1 MEMLLSTKGIT
12 ICLFFFVLSL
22 AAAIEIPLSV
32 SQLPTITE
40 QSHTQV
46 AYPFD
51 EDFTIKCEARG
62 NPHPTFNWTKDGK
75 PFDLL
80 SDPRIVTSNNSG
92 TFVIQNRGII
102 NNFQGK
108 YRCFASNVLGTAMSE
123 EIELI
128 VPSVPKFPKEKI
140 EPLDVEHG
148 DSVILHCNP
157 PKGIPPLHIYWMN
170 IDLQH
175 IPQDERVSMS
185 LKGDLYFANVEENDS
200 RSDYC
205 CFAAFP
211 RLRTIVQKMPMT
223 LKVSRLK
230 HANDSGSPN
239 AAVTKAN
246 FIKERK
252 PKLLIPPESA
262 GSSSSVTVIKGGVLL
277 LECIAEGLPT
287 PHLSWVKVTGNMPK
301 DEPETENF
309 GKILKIDQV
318 SAADEGTYQCTAS
331 NPMGRARHEFHVHVE
346 EPPQWLKKP
355 EGGVYSVGTNLVLLC
370 EAIGNPEPSIQW
382 KLNGMPID
390 SRTFRGRIST
400 REISLTNLQLQ
411 DSAVFQCEAT
421 NKHGTILASAN
432 VNVLNIAP
440 LILTSDGENYATVVG
455 YSAFLHCDIFASPA
469 ADVRWTKDDSIG
481 PLSTFR
487 YELTWLNRNGTWKDP
502 KDPKK
507 GRELHGILYLAC
519 WAANSVGKRAITANL
534 DIRDAT
540 KLVVTPKNPRVLK
553 SHSILLKCQ
562 AEYDSHLK
570 HSFKLSWRKDGD
582 ELPVNSTEGGR
593 MILDRDTLFIS
604 SVLLE
609 DQGVYTCVGSTSLD
623 SATAESR
630 LIVLD
635 VPDPPEDLQ
644 LSENQNRSVRLSWR
658 AGSSHNSPVNESI
671 IEFEENRWEP
681 GRWQE
686 LTRIPGDD
694 TTALLSLAPYV
705 NYQFRVV
712 SVNAVGRSQPSKPSL
727 RYSTPP
733 AAPDKNPEN
742 IRVEA
747 SEPNEMVMKWE
758 PLKPV
763 ERNGPGLEY
772 KVSWRQRGVRT
783 DWNEETVK
791 KHSLTVRNTPTFV
804 PYEIKVQAVNNLG
817 SGPEPNVTIG
827 YSGEDFPDAA
837 PSGVSVDV
845 VNSTLVKVF
854 WFGIPRDRVRG
865 HLRGYKVSWWKTKSM
880 LDGKRHHPEK
890 HFLTFVGDRNY
901 GMIPGLDP
909 FSEFR
914 LTVLAYNSRG
924 DGPESS
930 PVVFETPEGVPEQ
943 PRFLRILNFDKDSV
957 TLSWGLPRKANGHLT
972 GYILQYQIINE
983 THEVGPVSD
992 VSVTNRS
999 TLSWRLSGLSPS
1011 TKYKFYVKACTA
1023 KGCGKPVT
1031 EEGLTVAQGSKGTG
1045 RISDAVKPTQKFHPI
1060 EALEPGTEYTVRLVT
1075 KNWVD
1080 NNSIFEDVIE
1090 TRGRAYA
1097 GIYDGISTQ
1106 GWFIG
1111 LMCAIALLTLLLL
1124 TICFVRRNKGGKYSV
1139 KEKEDLHPDPE
1150 AQSIKDEIFGEY
1162 SDSDEKP
1169 LKGSLQ
1175 SLNGDIKATE
1185 SADSLVDYGEGEHGM
1200 FNEDG
1205 SFIGAYSG
1213 SKEKGSVES
1222 TGSSTATFPLHA

>member
-1 MEMLLSTKGIT
+1 RVMEMLLSTKGIT
-12 ICLFFFVLSL
+12 ICLFFVVLSL

-62 NPHPTFNWTKDGK
+62 NPQPTFNWTKDGK
-75 PFDLL
+75 PFDLS
-80 SDPRIVTSNNSG
+80 SDPRIVASNNSG

-185 LKGDLYFANVEENDS
+185 LKGDLYFANVEESDS

-223 LKVSRLK
+223 LRVSR
-230 HANDSGSPN
+230 S
-239 AAVTKAN
+239 N

-262 GSSSSVTVIKGGVLL
+262 GVSSSVTVIKGGVLL

-318 SAADEGTYQCTAS
+318 TAADEGTYQCTAS
-331 NPMGRARHEFHVHVE
+331 NLMGRARHEFNVHVE

-390 SRTFRGRIST
+390 GTTFRGRIST

-411 DSAVFQCEAT
+411 DSAVFQCEAS

-469 ADVRWTKDDSIG
+469 ADVGWTKDDSIE
-481 PLSTFR
+481 PLSAFR
-487 YELTWLNRNGTWKDP
+487 YELNKNGTLEIRDT
-502 KDPKK
+502 KK
-507 GRELHGILYLAC
+507 EDSGSYAC

-562 AEYDSHLK
+562 AEYDPHLK

-593 MILDRDTLFIS
+593 IVLDRDTLFIS

-609 DQGVYTCVGSTSLD
+609 DQGVYMCVASTALD
-623 SATAESR
+623 TAKAEVQ

-644 LSENQNRSVRLSWR
+644 LSENQNRSVRLSWKTG
-658 AGSSHNSPVNESI
+658 ASHNSPVNESI
-671 IEFEENRWEP
+671 IEFEENHWEP

-686 LTRIPGDD
+686 LSRVPGDD

-727 RYSTPP
+727 RYATPP

-758 PLKPV
+758 PLKPM

-772 KVSWRQRGVRT
+772 KVSWRQRGVET
-783 DWNEETVK
+783 DWNEELVK
-791 KHSLTVRNTPTFV
+791 KHSLSVRNVPTFV

-817 SGPEPNVTIG
+817 SGPEPNITIG
-827 YSGEDFPDAA
+827 YSGEDVPDAA
-837 PSGVSVDV
+837 PSGVSVEV
-845 VNSTLVKVF
+845 VNSTLVQVF

-901 GMIPGLDP
+901 GMIPGLEP

-914 LTVLAYNSRG
+914 LTVLAFNSRG

-943 PRFLRILNFDKDSV
+943 PRFLRILNFDQDSV
-957 TLSWGLPRKANGHLT
+957 TLSWGLPKKANGHLT

-992 VSVTNRS
+992 VSITNRS
-999 TLSWRLSGLSPS
+999 TLSWRLAGLSPS
-1011 TKYKFYVKACTA
+1011 TKYKFYAKACTA
-1023 KGCGKPVT
+1023 KGCGKAAT
-1031 EEGLTVAQGSKGTG
+1031 EEGLTLAQGSKGSSK
-1045 RISDAVKPTQKFHPI
+1045 ISDALKPTPKFQPS
-1060 EALEPGTEYTVRLVT
+1060 EALEPGTEYTIRLVT

-1175 SLNGDIKATE
+1175 SLNGDIKATG

>member
-1 MEMLLSTKGIT
+1 MKMLLSTKGIT

-22 AAAIEIPLSV
+22 AVAIGIPLSV
-32 SQLPTITE
+32 VQLPTITE
-40 QSHTQV
+40 QSRTQV

-62 NPHPTFNWTKDGK
+62 NPQPIFNWTKDGK

-80 SDPRIVTSNNSG
+80 SDPRIVAFNNSG

-102 NNFQGK
+102 TNFQGK
-108 YRCFASNVLGTAMSE
+108 YRCFASNMLGTAMSE

-223 LKVSRLK
+223 LKVSRFK

-287 PHLSWVKVTGNMPK
+287 PHLSWVKVTGNLPK

-318 SAADEGTYQCTAS
+318 TAADEGTYQCTAS
-331 NPMGRARHEFHVHVE
+331 NPMGRAKHEFHVHVE
-346 EPPQWLKKP
+346 EPPRWIKEP

-370 EAIGNPEPSIQW
+370 EAIGNPEPTIQW

-390 SRTFRGRIST
+390 SKCKVQHPPLGGRISA

-411 DSAVFQCEAT
+411 DSAVYQCEAS

-455 YSAFLHCDIFASPA
+455 YSAFLHCEIFASPA
-469 ADVRWTKDDSIG
+469 ADIRWTKDDSIE
-481 PLSTFR
+481 PLSTLR
-487 YELTWLNRNGTWKDP
+487 YELNKNGTLEIKET
-502 KDPKK
+502 KK
-507 GRELHGILYLAC
+507 EDSGSYAC

-534 DIRDAT
+534 DVRDAT

-562 AEYDSHLK
+562 SEYDSHLK

-582 ELPVNSTEGGR
+582 ELPVNSTEDGR
-593 MILDRDTLFIS
+593 IILDRDTLFIS
-604 SVLLE
+604 SVTLE
-609 DQGVYTCVGSTSLD
+609 DQGVYTCVASTSLD
-623 SATAESR
+623 SVTAE
-630 LIVLD
+630 LQLVVLD

-644 LSENQNRSVRLSWR
+644 LSENQNRSVRLSWK
-658 AGSSHNSPVNESI
+658 AGASHNSPINESI

-686 LTRIPGDD
+686 LTRAPGND
-694 TTALLSLAPYV
+694 TTALLSLAPYT

-727 RYSTPP
+727 RYATPP

-772 KVSWRQRGVRT
+772 KVSWRQRGVEA

-791 KHSLTVRNTPTFV
+791 KHSLTLRNTPTFV

-827 YSGEDFPDAA
+827 YSGEDVPDAA
-837 PSGVSVDV
+837 PSGISVDII
-845 VNSTLVKVF
+845 NSTLVRVF

-901 GMIPGLDP
+901 GMIPGLEP

-914 LTVLAYNSRG
+914 VTVSAYNAKG

-943 PRFLRILNFDKDSV
+943 PHFLRILNVDKDSV
-957 TLSWGLPRKANGHLT
+957 TLSWGLPKKANGHLT

-983 THEVGPVSD
+983 THEIGPLNN

-999 TLSWRLSGLSPS
+999 TLSWRLSGLSSS
-1011 TKYKFYVKACTA
+1011 TKYKFYVKACTV

-1031 EEGLTVAQGSKGTG
+1031 EEGLTMAEGT
-1045 RISDAVKPTQKFHPI
+1045 
-1060 EALEPGTEYTVRLVT
+1060 
-1075 KNWVD
+1075 
-1080 NNSIFEDVIE
+1080 
-1090 TRGRAYA
+1090 YA

-1175 SLNGDIKATE
+1175 SINGDIKATE

>member
-1 MEMLLSTKGIT
+1 MGCT
-12 ICLFFFVLSL
+12 SL
-22 AAAIEIPLSV
+22 CSV
-32 SQLPTITE
+32 AQLPTITE
-40 QSHTQV
+40 QSHAQV

-62 NPHPTFNWTKDGK
+62 NPQPTFNWTKDGK

-80 SDPRIVTSNNSG
+80 SDPRIVPSNNSG

-102 NNFQGK
+102 TNFQGK

-223 LKVSRLK
+223 LKVSLK

-287 PHLSWVKVTGNMPK
+287 PHLSWVKVTGNLPK

-318 SAADEGTYQCTAS
+318 TAADEGTYQCTAS
-331 NPMGRARHEFHVHVE
+331 NPMGRAKHEFHVHVE
-346 EPPQWLKKP
+346 EPPRWIKEP
-355 EGGVYSVGTNLVLLC
+355 EGGVYSVGANLVLLC
-370 EAIGNPEPSIQW
+370 EAIGSPEPTIQW

-390 SRTFRGRIST
+390 SRTFRGRISA

-411 DSAVFQCEAT
+411 DSAVYQCEAS

-455 YSAFLHCDIFASPA
+455 YSAFLHCEIFASPA
-469 ADVRWTKDDSIG
+469 DDSIE
-481 PLSTFR
+481 PLSTSR
-487 YELTWLNRNGTWKDP
+487 YELNKNGTLEIKET
-502 KDPKK
+502 KK
-507 GRELHGILYLAC
+507 EDSGSYAC

-534 DIRDAT
+534 DIRGNAT

-562 AEYDSHLK
+562 SEYDSHLK

-582 ELPVNSTEGGR
+582 ELPVNSTEDGR
-593 MILDRDTLFIS
+593 IILDRDTLFIS
-604 SVLLE
+604 SVTLE
-609 DQGVYTCVGSTSLD
+609 DQGVYTCVASTSLD
-623 SATAESR
+623 SVTAESQ
-630 LIVLD
+630 LIVL
-635 VPDPPEDLQ
+635 
-644 LSENQNRSVRLSWR
+644 
-658 AGSSHNSPVNESI
+658 ESI

-686 LTRIPGDD
+686 LTRTPGND
-694 TTALLSLAPYV
+694 TTTLLSLAPYM
-705 NYQFRVV
+705 NYQFRVL

-727 RYSTPP
+727 RYATPP

-772 KVSWRQRGVRT
+772 KVSWRQRGVEA
-783 DWNEETVK
+783 DWNEEMVK
-791 KHSLTVRNTPTFV
+791 KHSLTLRNTPTFV

-827 YSGEDFPDAA
+827 YSGEDVPDAA
-837 PSGVSVDV
+837 PSGVSVDI

-901 GMIPGLDP
+901 GMIPGLEP

-914 LTVLAYNSRG
+914 LTVLAYNSKG

-957 TLSWGLPRKANGHLT
+957 TLSWGLPKKANGHLT

-983 THEVGPVSD
+983 THEIGPLND

-999 TLSWRLSGLSPS
+999 TLSWRLSGLSSS
-1011 TKYKFYVKACTA
+1011 TKYKFYVKACTV

-1031 EEGLTVAQGSKGTG
+1031 EEGLTMAQGT
-1045 RISDAVKPTQKFHPI
+1045 
-1060 EALEPGTEYTVRLVT
+1060 
-1075 KNWVD
+1075 
-1080 NNSIFEDVIE
+1080 
-1090 TRGRAYA
+1090 YA

-1175 SLNGDIKATE
+1175 SINGDIKATE

>member
-331 NPMGRARHEFHVHVE
+331 NPMGRAKHEFHVHVE

-469 ADVRWTKDDSIG
+469 ADVRWTKDDSIE

-487 YELTWLNRNGTWKDP
+487 YELNKNGTLEIKDT
-502 KDPKK
+502 KK
-507 GRELHGILYLAC
+507 EDSGSYAC

-540 KLVVTPKNPRVLK
+540 KLVVTPKNARVLK

-783 DWNEETVK
+783 DWNEEMVK

-865 HLRGYKVSWWKTKSM
+865 HLRGYKVSWWKTKNM

-909 FSEFR
+909 FSEFC

-983 THEVGPVSD
+983 THEVGPMSD

-1090 TRGRAYA
+1090 TRGRVPQAYA

>member
-1 MEMLLSTKGIT
+1 RVMEMLLSTKGIT
-12 ICLFFFVLSL
+12 ICLFFFILSL

-32 SQLPTITE
+32 VQLPTITE

-62 NPHPTFNWTKDGK
+62 NPQPTFNWTKDGK

-92 TFVIQNRGII
+92 TFVIHNRGII
-102 NNFQGK
+102 THFQGK
-108 YRCFASNVLGTAMSE
+108 YRCYASNVLGTAMSE

-185 LKGDLYFANVEENDS
+185 IEGDLYFANVEENDS

-223 LKVSRLK
+223 LKVSR
-230 HANDSGSPN
+230 S
-239 AAVTKAN
+239 N

-287 PHLSWVKVTGNMPK
+287 PHISWVKVTGNLPK
-301 DEPETENF
+301 DKQKTENF
-309 GKILKIDQV
+309 EKVLKIEQV
-318 SAADEGTYQCTAS
+318 TAADEGTYQCTAS
-331 NPMGRARHEFHVHVE
+331 NPMGRVKHEFHVHVE
-346 EPPQWLKKP
+346 EPPRWIKAP

-370 EAIGNPEPSIQW
+370 EAIGNPEPSTQW

-390 SRTFRGRIST
+390 SRTFRGRISA

-411 DSAVFQCEAT
+411 DSAVYQCEAS

-455 YSAFLHCDIFASPA
+455 YSAFLHCEIFASPA
-469 ADVRWTKDDSIG
+469 ADIRWTKDDSIE
-481 PLSTFR
+481 PLSTLR
-487 YELTWLNRNGTWKDP
+487 YELNKNGTLEIKET
-502 KDPKK
+502 KK
-507 GRELHGILYLAC
+507 EDSGSYAC

-553 SHSILLKCQ
+553 SHSVLLKCQ
-562 AEYDSHLK
+562 SEYDSHLK

-582 ELPVNSTEGGR
+582 EVPLNSTEDGR
-593 MILDRDTLFIS
+593 IILDRDTLFIS
-604 SVLLE
+604 SVTLE

-623 SATAESR
+623 SITARSQ

-644 LSENQNRSVRLSWR
+644 LSENQNRSVRLSWK
-658 AGSSHNSPVNESI
+658 AGASHNSPINESI

-686 LTRIPGDD
+686 LTRAPGND

-727 RYSTPP
+727 RYATPP

-758 PLKPV
+758 PLKPM

-772 KVSWRQRGVRT
+772 KVSWRQRGVEAE
-783 DWNEETVK
+783 WNEEMVK
-791 KHSLTVRNTPTFV
+791 KHSLTLRNTPTFV

-817 SGPEPNVTIG
+817 SGPEPNVTMG
-827 YSGEDFPDAA
+827 YSGEDVPDAA
-837 PSGVSVDV
+837 PSGVSVDI

-901 GMIPGLDP
+901 GMIPGLEP

-914 LTVLAYNSRG
+914 LTVLAYNGKG

-930 PVVFETPEGVPEQ
+930 PIVFETPEGVPEQ

-957 TLSWGLPRKANGHLT
+957 TLSWGLPKKANGHLT

-983 THEVGPVSD
+983 THEIGALTD

-999 TLSWRLSGLSPS
+999 TLSWRLSGLNSS
-1011 TKYKFYVKACTA
+1011 TKYKFYVKACTV

-1031 EEGLTVAQGSKGTG
+1031 EEGLTMAQGSKG
-1045 RISDAVKPTQKFHPI
+1045 ISKISEAVNPTQKFHPI

-1175 SLNGDIKATE
+1175 SINGDIKATE

>member
-62 NPHPTFNWTKDGK
+62 NPQPTFNWTKDGK
-75 PFDLL
+75 PFDLS

-185 LKGDLYFANVEENDS
+185 LKGDLYFANVEESDS

-287 PHLSWVKVTGNMPK
+287 PHLSWVKVMGNTPK

-309 GKILKIDQV
+309 GKTLKIDQV
-318 SAADEGTYQCTAS
+318 TAADEGTYQCTAS
-331 NPMGRARHEFHVHVE
+331 NPMGSASHKFHVHVE

-390 SRTFRGRIST
+390 GRTFRGRIST

-440 LILTSDGENYATVVG
+440 LILTPDEENYATVVG

-469 ADVRWTKDDSIG
+469 ADVRWTKDDSIE

-487 YELTWLNRNGTWKDP
+487 YELNKNGTLEIRDT
-502 KDPKK
+502 KK
-507 GRELHGILYLAC
+507 EDSGSYAC

-540 KLVVTPKNPRVLK
+540 KLVVTPKSPRVLK

-593 MILDRDTLFIS
+593 IILDRDTLFIS

-609 DQGVYTCVGSTSLD
+609 DQGVYTCVASTALD
-623 SATAESR
+623 TAKAEAQ

-644 LSENQNRSVRLSWR
+644 LSENQNRSVRLSWK
-658 AGSSHNSPVNESI
+658 AGASHNSPVNESI

-686 LTRIPGDD
+686 LSRVPGND

-727 RYSTPP
+727 RYATPP

-772 KVSWRQRGVRT
+772 KVSWRQRGVET
-783 DWNEETVK
+783 DWNEELVK
-791 KHSLTVRNTPTFV
+791 KHSLSVRNVPTFV
-804 PYEIKVQAVNNLG
+804 PYEIKVQAVNHLG

-827 YSGEDFPDAA
+827 YSGEDVPDAA
-837 PSGVSVDV
+837 PSGVSVEV

-865 HLRGYKVSWWKTKSM
+865 HLKGYKVNWWKTKNM

-901 GMIPGLDP
+901 GMIPGLEP

-914 LTVLAYNSRG
+914 LTVLAFNSRG

-957 TLSWGLPRKANGHLT
+957 TLSWGLPKKANGHLT
-972 GYILQYQIINE
+972 GYVLQYQIINE
-983 THEVGPVSD
+983 TQEVGAVSE

-999 TLSWRLSGLSPS
+999 VLSWRLAGLSPS
-1011 TKYKFYVKACTA
+1011 TKYKFYIKACTA
-1023 KGCGKPVT
+1023 KGCGKAAT
-1031 EEGLTVAQGSKGTG
+1031 EEGLTLAQGT
-1045 RISDAVKPTQKFHPI
+1045 
-1060 EALEPGTEYTVRLVT
+1060 
-1075 KNWVD
+1075 
-1080 NNSIFEDVIE
+1080 
-1090 TRGRAYA
+1090 YA
-1097 GIYDGISTQ
+1097 GIYEGISTQ

-1175 SLNGDIKATE
+1175 SLNGDIKATG

>member
-1 MEMLLSTKGIT
+1 RVMEMLLSTKGIT

-62 NPHPTFNWTKDGK
+62 NPQPTFNWTKDGK
-75 PFDLL
+75 PFDLS
-80 SDPRIVTSNNSG
+80 SDPRIVAFNNSG

-185 LKGDLYFANVEENDS
+185 LKGDLYFANVEESDS

-223 LKVSRLK
+223 LKVSR
-230 HANDSGSPN
+230 S
-239 AAVTKAN
+239 N

-309 GKILKIDQV
+309 GKTLKIDQV
-318 SAADEGTYQCTAS
+318 TAADEGTYQCTAS

-390 SRTFRGRIST
+390 GMTFRGRIST

-432 VNVLNIAP
+432 INVLNIAP
-440 LILTSDGENYATVVG
+440 LILTPDEENYATVVG

-469 ADVRWTKDDSIG
+469 ADVRWTKDDSIE
-481 PLSTFR
+481 PLATFR
-487 YELTWLNRNGTWKDP
+487 YELNKNGTLEIRDT
-502 KDPKK
+502 KK
-507 GRELHGILYLAC
+507 EDSGSYAC

-540 KLVVTPKNPRVLK
+540 KLVVTPKSPRVLK
-553 SHSILLKCQ
+553 SHSISLKCQ
-562 AEYDSHLK
+562 ADYDSHLK

-593 MILDRDTLFIS
+593 IILDRDTLFIS

-609 DQGVYTCVGSTSLD
+609 DQGVYTCVASTALD
-623 SATAESR
+623 AAEAEAQ

-644 LSENQNRSVRLSWR
+644 LSENLNRSVRLSWK
-658 AGSSHNSPVNESI
+658 AGASHNSPVNESI

-686 LTRIPGDD
+686 LSRVPGND
-694 TTALLSLAPYV
+694 TTALLALAPYV

-727 RYSTPP
+727 RYATPP

-772 KVSWRQRGVRT
+772 KVSWRQRGVET
-783 DWNEETVK
+783 DWNEELVK
-791 KHSLTVRNTPTFV
+791 KHSLSVRNVPTFV

-817 SGPEPNVTIG
+817 PGPEPNVTIG
-827 YSGEDFPDAA
+827 YSGEDVPDAA
-837 PSGVSVDV
+837 PSGVSVEV

-865 HLRGYKVSWWKTKSM
+865 HLRGYKVSWWKTRSM

-901 GMIPGLDP
+901 GMIPGLEP

-914 LTVLAYNSRG
+914 LTVLAFNSRG

-957 TLSWGLPRKANGHLT
+957 TLSWGLPKKANGHLT

-983 THEVGPVSD
+983 THEVGAVSD
-992 VSVTNRS
+992 VSVANRS
-999 TLSWRLSGLSPS
+999 ALSWRLAGLSPS
-1011 TKYKFYVKACTA
+1011 TKYKFYIKACTA
-1023 KGCGKPVT
+1023 KGCGKAAT
-1031 EEGLTVAQGSKGTG
+1031 EEGLTLAQGSKGSG
-1045 RISDAVKPTQKFHPI
+1045 RISDAVKPTPKFQPS
-1060 EALEPGTEYTVRLVT
+1060 EALEPGTEYTIRLVT

-1097 GIYDGISTQ
+1097 GIYEGISTQ

-1175 SLNGDIKATE
+1175 SLNGDIKATG

>member
-1 MEMLLSTKGIT
+1 MEVLLSTKRIT
-12 ICLFFFVLSL
+12 ICLIFFALNL

-32 SQLPTITE
+32 AQLPTITE
-40 QSHTQV
+40 QSSMQV

-51 EDFTIKCEARG
+51 EDFTIKCEAKG
-62 NPHPTFNWTKDGK
+62 NPQPTFNWTKDGK
-75 PFDLL
+75 PFNLL
-80 SDPRIVTSNNSG
+80 SDRRILTFNNSG
-92 TFVIQNRGII
+92 TFVIQNHGII
-102 NNFQGK
+102 TNFQGK
-108 YRCFASNVLGTAMSE
+108 YRCFASNALGTAMSE
-123 EIELI
+123 EMELI
-128 VPSVPKFPKEKI
+128 VPTVPKFPKEKI

-223 LKVSRLK
+223 LKVSR
-230 HANDSGSPN
+230 S
-239 AAVTKAN
+239 N

-252 PKLLIPPESA
+252 PKLLIPPESS

-287 PHLSWVKVTGNMPK
+287 PHLNWVKITGSLPK
-301 DEPETENF
+301 DKPVTENY
-309 GKILKIDQV
+309 GKILKIEQV

-331 NPMGRARHEFHVHVE
+331 NSVGRVKHEFHVHVE
-346 EPPQWLKKP
+346 EPPQWIKEP
-355 EGGVYSVGTNLVLLC
+355 ESGVYSVGTNLVLLC
-370 EAIGNPEPSIQW
+370 EAFGNPEPTIEW

-390 SRTFRGRIST
+390 RRISAT
-400 REISLTNLQLQ
+400 EISLTNLQIQ
-411 DSAVFQCEAT
+411 DSAVYQCEAS
-421 NKHGTILASAN
+421 NKHGRILASAN

-455 YSAFLHCDIFASPA
+455 YSAFLHCEIFASPTLFY
-469 ADVRWTKDDSIG
+469 VKP
-481 PLSTFR
+481 PLTALR
-487 YELTWLNRNGTWKDP
+487 YELNKNGTLEIKDTR
-502 KDPKK
+502 KEDS
-507 GRELHGILYLAC
+507 GSYAC

-540 KLVVTPKNPRVLK
+540 KVVVSPKNPQVLK

-562 AEYDSHLK
+562 SEYDSHLK

-582 ELPVNSTEGGR
+582 ELPVSSTDNSR
-593 MILDRDTLFIS
+593 IIMDMDTLFIS
-604 SVLLE
+604 SVTLE
-609 DQGVYTCVGSTSLD
+609 DQGVYTCVARTSLD
-623 SATAESR
+623 SVTAESQ

-644 LSENQNRSVRLSWR
+644 LSEHQNRSVRLSWK
-658 AGSSHNSPVNESI
+658 AGANHNSPVNESI

-681 GRWQE
+681 GKWQE
-686 LTRIPGDD
+686 LSR
-694 TTALLSLAPYV
+694 TTGNETTTVLSLAPYM
-705 NYQFRVV
+705 NYQFRVM
-712 SVNAVGRSQPSKPSL
+712 SVNAVGRSQASKPSL
-727 RYSTPP
+727 RYATPP

-758 PLKPV
+758 PLKPA

-772 KVSWRQRGVRT
+772 KVSWRQQGVEA
-783 DWNEETVK
+783 DWNEEMVK
-791 KHSLTVRNTPTFV
+791 KHSLTLRNTPTFV

-817 SGPEPNVTIG
+817 SGPEPNVTTG
-827 YSGEDFPDAA
+827 YSGEDIPDAA
-837 PSGVSVDV
+837 PSSVSVDTL
-845 VNSTLVKVF
+845 NSTLVKVF

-865 HLRGYKVSWWKTKSM
+865 HLRGYKSLISRKMRQIKYCVSWWKTRNM

-901 GMIPGLDP
+901 GMIPGLEP
-909 FSEFR
+909 FSEFH
-914 LTVLAYNSRG
+914 LTVLAYNAKG

-943 PRFLRILNFDKDSV
+943 PRSLRILNFDKDSI

-983 THEVGPVSD
+983 THEIGPLNN
-992 VSVTNRS
+992 VTISNHS
-999 TLSWRLSGLSPS
+999 MLSWRLSNLSSS
-1011 TKYKFYVKACTA
+1011 TKYKFYVRACTA

-1031 EEGLTVAQGSKGTG
+1031 EEGLTMAQGSKGIG
-1045 RISDAVKPTQKFHPI
+1045 KISEAINPTQKFHPI

-1124 TICFVRRNKGGKYSV
+1124 TVCFVRRNKGGKYSV

-1169 LKGSLQ
+1169 LKGSHQ
-1175 SLNGDIKATE
+1175 SINGDIKATG

-1222 TGSSTATFPLHA
+1222 NGSSTATFPLHA

>member
-1 MEMLLSTKGIT
+1 MEMLLRTKRIT

-32 SQLPTITE
+32 AQLPTITE

-62 NPHPTFNWTKDGK
+62 NPQPTFNWTKDGK
-75 PFDLL
+75 PFNLL
-80 SDPRIVTSNNSG
+80 SDPRIITFNNSG
-92 TFVIQNRGII
+92 TFVIQNHGII
-102 NNFQGK
+102 TNFQGK
-108 YRCFASNVLGTAMSE
+108 YRCYASNALGTAMSE

-223 LKVSRLK
+223 LKVSRFK

-287 PHLSWVKVTGNMPK
+287 PHLSWVKVTGNLPK
-301 DEPETENF
+301 DKPVTENF
-309 GKILKIDQV
+309 GKILKIEQV

-331 NPMGRARHEFHVHVE
+331 NPVGRAKHEFHVHVE
-346 EPPQWLKKP
+346 EPPRWIKEP

-370 EAIGNPEPSIQW
+370 EAIGNPEPTIQW

-390 SRTFRGRIST
+390 SRTFRGRISA

-411 DSAVFQCEAT
+411 DSAVYQCEAS

-455 YSAFLHCDIFASPA
+455 YSAFLHCEIFASPA
-469 ADVRWTKDDSIG
+469 ADIRWTKDDSIE
-481 PLSTFR
+481 PLSALR
-487 YELTWLNRNGTWKDP
+487 YELNKNGTLEIKET
-502 KDPKK
+502 KK
-507 GRELHGILYLAC
+507 EDSGSYAC

-540 KLVVTPKNPRVLK
+540 KIVVTPKNPRVLK

-562 AEYDSHLK
+562 SEYDSHLK
-570 HSFKLSWRKDGD
+570 NSFKLSWRKDGD
-582 ELPVNSTEGGR
+582 QLPVNSTQDSR
-593 MILDRDTLFIS
+593 IIMDMDTLFIS
-604 SVLLE
+604 TVTLE
-609 DQGVYTCVGSTSLD
+609 DQGVYTCVASTSLD
-623 SATAESR
+623 SVAAESR

-644 LSENQNRSVRLSWR
+644 LSEHQNRSVRLSWK
-658 AGSSHNSPVNESI
+658 AGASHNSPVNESI
-671 IEFEENRWEP
+671 IEYEESQWEP

-686 LTRIPGDD
+686 LTRAPGND
-694 TTALLSLAPYV
+694 TTALLTLAPYM

-727 RYSTPP
+727 RYATPP

-758 PLKPV
+758 PLKPT

-772 KVSWRQRGVRT
+772 KVSWRQLGVET
-783 DWNEETVK
+783 DWNEELVK
-791 KHSLTVRNTPTFV
+791 KHSLTLRNTPTFV

-817 SGPEPNVTIG
+817 AGPEPNVTTG
-827 YSGEDFPDAA
+827 YSGEDTPDAA
-837 PSGVSVDV
+837 PSGVSVDI

-865 HLRGYKVSWWKTKSM
+865 HLSGYKVSWWKTKSM

-901 GMIPGLDP
+901 GMIPGLEP

-914 LTVLAYNSRG
+914 LTVLAYNSKG

-930 PVVFETPEGVPEQ
+930 PVVFETPEGV
-943 PRFLRILNFDKDSV
+943 
-957 TLSWGLPRKANGHLT
+957 
-972 GYILQYQIINE
+972 NE
-983 THEVGPVSD
+983 TREVGPLSD
-992 VSVTNRS
+992 ISVANRS
-999 TLSWRLSGLSPS
+999 TLSWRLSGLSAS

-1031 EEGLTVAQGSKGTG
+1031 EEGLTMAQGSKGIG
-1045 RISDAVKPTQKFHPI
+1045 KISEAVNPTQKFHPI
-1060 EALEPGTEYTVRLVT
+1060 EALDPGTEYTVRLVT

-1111 LMCAIALLTLLLL
+1111 LMCAVALLTLMLL
-1124 TICFVRRNKGGKYSV
+1124 TVCFVRRNKGGKYSV
-1139 KEKEDLHPDPE
+1139 KEKEDLNPDPE

-1169 LKGSLQ
+1169 LKGSLR
-1175 SLNGDIKATE
+1175 SINGDIKATE

-1213 SKEKGSVES
+1213 SKEKGLVES
-1222 TGSSTATFPLHA
+1222 TGSCSTATFPLYA

>member
-1 MEMLLSTKGIT
+1 MEMLLRTKRIT

-32 SQLPTITE
+32 AQLPTITE

-62 NPHPTFNWTKDGK
+62 NPQPTFNWTKDGK
-75 PFDLL
+75 PFNLL
-80 SDPRIVTSNNSG
+80 SDPRIITFNNSG
-92 TFVIQNRGII
+92 TFVIQNHGII
-102 NNFQGK
+102 TNFQGK
-108 YRCFASNVLGTAMSE
+108 YRCYASNALGTAMSE

-223 LKVSRLK
+223 LKVSRFK

-287 PHLSWVKVTGNMPK
+287 PHLSWVKVTGNLPK
-301 DEPETENF
+301 DKPVTENF
-309 GKILKIDQV
+309 GKILKIEQV

-331 NPMGRARHEFHVHVE
+331 NPVGRAKHEFHVHVE
-346 EPPQWLKKP
+346 EPPRWIKEP

-370 EAIGNPEPSIQW
+370 EAIGNPEPTIQW

-390 SRTFRGRIST
+390 SRTFRGRISA

-411 DSAVFQCEAT
+411 DSAVYQCEAS

-455 YSAFLHCDIFASPA
+455 YSAFLHCEIFASPA
-469 ADVRWTKDDSIG
+469 ADIRWTKDDSIE
-481 PLSTFR
+481 PLSALR
-487 YELTWLNRNGTWKDP
+487 YELNKNGTLEIKET
-502 KDPKK
+502 KK
-507 GRELHGILYLAC
+507 EDSGSYAC

-540 KLVVTPKNPRVLK
+540 KIVVTPKNPRVLK

-562 AEYDSHLK
+562 SEYDSHLK
-570 HSFKLSWRKDGD
+570 NSFKLSWRKDGD
-582 ELPVNSTEGGR
+582 QLPVNSTQDSR
-593 MILDRDTLFIS
+593 IIMDMDTLFIS
-604 SVLLE
+604 TVTLE
-609 DQGVYTCVGSTSLD
+609 DQGVYTCVASTSLD
-623 SATAESR
+623 SVAAESR

-644 LSENQNRSVRLSWR
+644 LSEHQNRSVRLSWK
-658 AGSSHNSPVNESI
+658 AGASHNSPVNESI
-671 IEFEENRWEP
+671 IEYEESQWEP

-686 LTRIPGDD
+686 LTRALGND
-694 TTALLSLAPYV
+694 TTALLTLAPYM

-727 RYSTPP
+727 RYATPP

-758 PLKPV
+758 PLKPT

-772 KVSWRQRGVRT
+772 KVSWRQLGVET
-783 DWNEETVK
+783 DWNEELVK
-791 KHSLTVRNTPTFV
+791 KHSLTLRNTPTFV

-817 SGPEPNVTIG
+817 AGPEPNVTTG
-827 YSGEDFPDAA
+827 YSGEDTPDAA
-837 PSGVSVDV
+837 PSGVSVDI

-865 HLRGYKVSWWKTKSM
+865 HLSGYKVSWWKTKSM

-901 GMIPGLDP
+901 GMIPGLEP

-914 LTVLAYNSRG
+914 LTVLAYNSKG

-943 PRFLRILNFDKDSV
+943 PHFLKIMNFDKDSV
-957 TLSWGLPRKANGHLT
+957 TLSWGLPKKANGHLT

-983 THEVGPVSD
+983 TREVGPLSD
-992 VSVTNRS
+992 ISVANRS
-999 TLSWRLSGLSPS
+999 TLSWRLSGLSAS

-1031 EEGLTVAQGSKGTG
+1031 EEGLTMAQGT
-1045 RISDAVKPTQKFHPI
+1045 
-1060 EALEPGTEYTVRLVT
+1060 
-1075 KNWVD
+1075 
-1080 NNSIFEDVIE
+1080 
-1090 TRGRAYA
+1090 YA

-1111 LMCAIALLTLLLL
+1111 LMCAVALLTLMLL
-1124 TICFVRRNKGGKYSV
+1124 TVCFVRRNKGGKYSV
-1139 KEKEDLHPDPE
+1139 KEKEDLNPDPE

-1169 LKGSLQ
+1169 LKGSLR
-1175 SLNGDIKATE
+1175 SINGDIKATE

-1213 SKEKGSVES
+1213 SKEKGLVES
-1222 TGSSTATFPLHA
+1222 TGSCSTATFPLYA

>member
-331 NPMGRARHEFHVHVE
+331 NPMGRAKHEFHVHVE

-469 ADVRWTKDDSIG
+469 ADVRWTKDDSIE

-487 YELTWLNRNGTWKDP
+487 YELNKNGTLEIKDT
-502 KDPKK
+502 KK
-507 GRELHGILYLAC
+507 EDSGSYAC

-540 KLVVTPKNPRVLK
+540 KLVVTPKNARVLK

-783 DWNEETVK
+783 DWNEEMVK

-865 HLRGYKVSWWKTKSM
+865 HLRGYKVSWWKTKNM

-909 FSEFR
+909 FSEFC

-983 THEVGPVSD
+983 THEVGPMSD

-1090 TRGRAYA
+1090 TRGRVPQAYA

-1139 KEKEDLHPDPE
+1139 
-1150 AQSIKDEIFGEY
+1150 
-1162 SDSDEKP
+1162 
-1169 LKGSLQ
+1169 
-1175 SLNGDIKATE
+1175 
-1185 SADSLVDYGEGEHGM
+1185 
-1200 FNEDG
+1200 
-1205 SFIGAYSG
+1205 
-1213 SKEKGSVES
+1213 
-1222 TGSSTATFPLHA
+1222 TAMKSR

>member
-318 SAADEGTYQCTAS
+318 SAADEGTYQCMAS
-331 NPMGRARHEFHVHVE
+331 NPMGRAKHEFHVHVE

-469 ADVRWTKDDSIG
+469 ADVRWTKDDSIE

-487 YELTWLNRNGTWKDP
+487 YELNKNGTLEIKDT
-502 KDPKK
+502 KK
-507 GRELHGILYLAC
+507 EDSGSYAC

-854 WFGIPRDRVRG
+854 WLGIPRDRVRG

-983 THEVGPVSD
+983 THEVGPVSE

-1031 EEGLTVAQGSKGTG
+1031 EEGLTVAQGT
-1045 RISDAVKPTQKFHPI
+1045 
-1060 EALEPGTEYTVRLVT
+1060 
-1075 KNWVD
+1075 
-1080 NNSIFEDVIE
+1080 
-1090 TRGRAYA
+1090 YA

>member
-318 SAADEGTYQCTAS
+318 SAADEGTYQCMAS
-331 NPMGRARHEFHVHVE
+331 NPMGRAKHEFHVHVE

-469 ADVRWTKDDSIG
+469 ADVRWTKDDSIE

-487 YELTWLNRNGTWKDP
+487 YELNKNGTLEIKDT
-502 KDPKK
+502 KK
-507 GRELHGILYLAC
+507 EDSGSYAC

-854 WFGIPRDRVRG
+854 WLGIPRDRVRG

-983 THEVGPVSD
+983 THEVGPVSE

-1090 TRGRAYA
+1090 TRGRVPQAYA

-1139 KEKEDLHPDPE
+1139 
-1150 AQSIKDEIFGEY
+1150 
-1162 SDSDEKP
+1162 
-1169 LKGSLQ
+1169 
-1175 SLNGDIKATE
+1175 
-1185 SADSLVDYGEGEHGM
+1185 
-1200 FNEDG
+1200 
-1205 SFIGAYSG
+1205 
-1213 SKEKGSVES
+1213 
-1222 TGSSTATFPLHA
+1222 TAMKSR

>member
-1 MEMLLSTKGIT
+1 RVMEMLLSTKGIT

-223 LKVSRLK
+223 LKVSR
-230 HANDSGSPN
+230 S
-239 AAVTKAN
+239 N

-301 DEPETENF
+301 EEPETENF

-390 SRTFRGRIST
+390 SRAFRGRIST

-469 ADVRWTKDDSIG
+469 ADVRWTKDDSIE

-487 YELTWLNRNGTWKDP
+487 YELNKNGTLEIKDT
-502 KDPKK
+502 KK
-507 GRELHGILYLAC
+507 EDSGSYAC

-635 VPDPPEDLQ
+635 VPDPPEELQ

-772 KVSWRQRGVRT
+772 KVSWRQQGVRT

-817 SGPEPNVTIG
+817 AGPEPNVTIG

-865 HLRGYKVSWWKTKSM
+865 HLRGYKVSWWKTKSL

-930 PVVFETPEGVPEQ
+930 PMVFETPEGVPEQ

-983 THEVGPVSD
+983 THEVGPVSE
-992 VSVTNRS
+992 VSITNRS

-1011 TKYKFYVKACTA
+1011 TRYKFYVKACTA

-1205 SFIGAYSG
+1205 SFIGAYAG

>member
-390 SRTFRGRIST
+390 STTFRGRIST

-440 LILTSDGENYATVVG
+440 LILTSDGENYAAVVG

-469 ADVRWTKDDSIG
+469 ADVRWTKDDSIE

-487 YELTWLNRNGTWKDP
+487 YELNKNGTLEIKDT
-502 KDPKK
+502 KK
-507 GRELHGILYLAC
+507 EDSGSYAC

-570 HSFKLSWRKDGD
+570 QSFKLSWRKDGD

-635 VPDPPEDLQ
+635 APDPPEDLQ

-772 KVSWRQRGVRT
+772 KVSWRQQGVRT

-865 HLRGYKVSWWKTKSM
+865 HLRGYKVSWWKTKSL

-1031 EEGLTVAQGSKGTG
+1031 EEGLTVAQGT
-1045 RISDAVKPTQKFHPI
+1045 
-1060 EALEPGTEYTVRLVT
+1060 
-1075 KNWVD
+1075 
-1080 NNSIFEDVIE
+1080 
-1090 TRGRAYA
+1090 YA

-1169 LKGSLQ
+1169 LKGSLR

>member
-223 LKVSRLK
+223 LKVSR
-230 HANDSGSPN
+230 S
-239 AAVTKAN
+239 N

-318 SAADEGTYQCTAS
+318 SAADEGTYQCMAS
-331 NPMGRARHEFHVHVE
+331 NPMGRAKHEFHVHVE

-469 ADVRWTKDDSIG
+469 ADVRWTKDDSIE

-487 YELTWLNRNGTWKDP
+487 YELNKNGTLEIKDT
-502 KDPKK
+502 KK
-507 GRELHGILYLAC
+507 EDSGSYAC

-854 WFGIPRDRVRG
+854 WLGIPRDRVRG

-983 THEVGPVSD
+983 THEVGPVSE

-1090 TRGRAYA
+1090 TRGRVPQAYA

>member
-62 NPHPTFNWTKDGK
+62 NPQPTFNWTKDGK
-75 PFDLL
+75 PFDLS

-108 YRCFASNVLGTAMSE
+108 YRCFASNMLGTAMSE

-185 LKGDLYFANVEENDS
+185 LKGDLYFANVEESDS

-287 PHLSWVKVTGNMPK
+287 PHLSWVKVMGNIPK

-309 GKILKIDQV
+309 GKTLKIDQV
-318 SAADEGTYQCTAS
+318 TAADEGTYQCTAS
-331 NPMGRARHEFHVHVE
+331 NPMGSASHKFHVHVE

-390 SRTFRGRIST
+390 GRTFRGRIST

-432 VNVLNIAP
+432 INILNIAP
-440 LILTSDGENYATVVG
+440 LILTPDEENYATVVG

-469 ADVRWTKDDSIG
+469 ADVRWTKDDSIE

-487 YELTWLNRNGTWKDP
+487 YELNKNGTLEIRDT
-502 KDPKK
+502 KK
-507 GRELHGILYLAC
+507 EDSGSYAC

-540 KLVVTPKNPRVLK
+540 KLVVTPKSPRVLK

-593 MILDRDTLFIS
+593 IILDRDTLFIS
-604 SVLLE
+604 NVLLE
-609 DQGVYTCVGSTSLD
+609 DQGVYTCVASTALD
-623 SATAESR
+623 AAEAEAQ

-644 LSENQNRSVRLSWR
+644 LSENQNRSVRLSWK
-658 AGSSHNSPVNESI
+658 AGASHNSPVNESI

-686 LTRIPGDD
+686 LSRVPGND

-727 RYSTPP
+727 RYATPP

-772 KVSWRQRGVRT
+772 KVSWRQRGVET
-783 DWNEETVK
+783 DWNEELVK
-791 KHSLTVRNTPTFV
+791 KHSLSVRNVPTFV

-827 YSGEDFPDAA
+827 YSGEDVPDAA
-837 PSGVSVDV
+837 PSGVSVEV

-865 HLRGYKVSWWKTKSM
+865 HLKGYKVNWWKTKNM

-901 GMIPGLDP
+901 GMIPGLEP

-914 LTVLAYNSRG
+914 LTVLAFNSRG

-957 TLSWGLPRKANGHLT
+957 TLSWGLPKKANGHLT
-972 GYILQYQIINE
+972 GYVLQYQIINE
-983 THEVGPVSD
+983 THEVGAVSE

-999 TLSWRLSGLSPS
+999 VLSWRLAGLSPS
-1011 TKYKFYVKACTA
+1011 TKYKFYIKACTA
-1023 KGCGKPVT
+1023 KGCGKAAT
-1031 EEGLTVAQGSKGTG
+1031 EEGLTLAQGT
-1045 RISDAVKPTQKFHPI
+1045 
-1060 EALEPGTEYTVRLVT
+1060 
-1075 KNWVD
+1075 
-1080 NNSIFEDVIE
+1080 
-1090 TRGRAYA
+1090 YA
-1097 GIYDGISTQ
+1097 GIYEGISTQ

-1139 KEKEDLHPDPE
+1139 
-1150 AQSIKDEIFGEY
+1150 
-1162 SDSDEKP
+1162 
-1169 LKGSLQ
+1169 
-1175 SLNGDIKATE
+1175 
-1185 SADSLVDYGEGEHGM
+1185 
-1200 FNEDG
+1200 
-1205 SFIGAYSG
+1205 
-1213 SKEKGSVES
+1213 
-1222 TGSSTATFPLHA
+1222 TAMKSR

>member
-1 MEMLLSTKGIT
+1 MEMLLSTRGIT

-62 NPHPTFNWTKDGK
+62 NPQPTFNWTKDGK
-75 PFDLL
+75 PFDLS

-108 YRCFASNVLGTAMSE
+108 YRCFASNMLGTAMSE

-185 LKGDLYFANVEENDS
+185 LKGDLYFANVEESDS

-223 LKVSRLK
+223 LRVSRLK

-318 SAADEGTYQCTAS
+318 TAADEGTYQCTAS
-331 NPMGRARHEFHVHVE
+331 NPMGRAWHEFHVHVE

-390 SRTFRGRIST
+390 GRTFRGRIST

-411 DSAVFQCEAT
+411 DSAVFQCEAS

-469 ADVRWTKDDSIG
+469 ADIRWTKDDSKE
-481 PLSTFR
+481 PLSALR
-487 YELTWLNRNGTWKDP
+487 YELHKNGTLEIRDT
-502 KDPKK
+502 KK
-507 GRELHGILYLAC
+507 EDSGSYAC

-593 MILDRDTLFIS
+593 IVLDKDTLFIS

-609 DQGVYTCVGSTSLD
+609 DQGVYMCVASTALD
-623 SATAESR
+623 TAKAEAQ

-644 LSENQNRSVRLSWR
+644 LSENQNRSVRLSWK
-658 AGSSHNSPVNESI
+658 AGASHNSPVNESI
-671 IEFEENRWEP
+671 IEFEENHWEP

-686 LTRIPGDD
+686 LSRVPGDD

-727 RYSTPP
+727 RYATPP

-758 PLKPV
+758 PLKPM

-772 KVSWRQRGVRT
+772 KVSWRQRGVET
-783 DWNEETVK
+783 DWNEELVK
-791 KHSLTVRNTPTFV
+791 KHSLSVRNVPTFV

-817 SGPEPNVTIG
+817 SGPEPNITIG
-827 YSGEDFPDAA
+827 YSGEDVPDAA
-837 PSGVSVDV
+837 PSGVSVEV

-901 GMIPGLDP
+901 GMIPGLEP

-914 LTVLAYNSRG
+914 LTVLAFNSRG

-943 PRFLRILNFDKDSV
+943 PRFLRILNFDQDSV
-957 TLSWGLPRKANGHLT
+957 SLSWGLPKKANGHLT

-992 VSVTNRS
+992 VSITNRS
-999 TLSWRLSGLSPS
+999 TLSWRLAGLSPS
-1011 TKYKFYVKACTA
+1011 TKYKFYAKACTA
-1023 KGCGKPVT
+1023 KGCGKAAT
-1031 EEGLTVAQGSKGTG
+1031 EEGLTLAQGT
-1045 RISDAVKPTQKFHPI
+1045 
-1060 EALEPGTEYTVRLVT
+1060 
-1075 KNWVD
+1075 
-1080 NNSIFEDVIE
+1080 
-1090 TRGRAYA
+1090 YA

-1175 SLNGDIKATE
+1175 SLNGDIKATG

>member
-62 NPHPTFNWTKDGK
+62 NPQPTFNWTKDGK
-75 PFDLL
+75 PFDLS
-80 SDPRIVTSNNSG
+80 SDPRIVATNNSG

-185 LKGDLYFANVEENDS
+185 LKGDLYFANVEESDS

-223 LKVSRLK
+223 LKVSLK

-309 GKILKIDQV
+309 GKTLKIDQV
-318 SAADEGTYQCTAS
+318 TAADEGKYECTAS
-331 NPMGRARHEFHVHVE
+331 NPMGSAKHEFHVHVE

-382 KLNGMPID
+382 KLNGRPID
-390 SRTFRGRIST
+390 GRTFRGRIST

-440 LILTSDGENYATVVG
+440 LILTPDEENYATVVG

-469 ADVRWTKDDSIG
+469 ADVRWTKDDSIE

-487 YELTWLNRNGTWKDP
+487 YEVNKNGTLEIRNT
-502 KDPKK
+502 KK
-507 GRELHGILYLAC
+507 EDSGSYAC

-570 HSFKLSWRKDGD
+570 HSFKLSWRKDGA

-593 MILDRDTLFIS
+593 IILDRDTLFIS

-609 DQGVYTCVGSTSLD
+609 DQGVYKCVASTALD
-623 SATAESR
+623 TAEAEAQ

-658 AGSSHNSPVNESI
+658 AGANHNSPSI
-671 IEFEENRWEP
+671 IEFEENHWEP
-681 GRWQE
+681 EMWQE
-686 LTRIPGDD
+686 LIRVPGNDS
-694 TTALLSLAPYV
+694 TALLPLSPYV

-727 RYSTPP
+727 RYATPP

-758 PLKPV
+758 PLKPM

-772 KVSWRQRGVRT
+772 KVSWRQRGVET
-783 DWNEETVK
+783 DWNEELVK
-791 KHSLTVRNTPTFV
+791 KHSLSVRNVPTFV

-817 SGPEPNVTIG
+817 SGPEPNITIG
-827 YSGEDFPDAA
+827 YSGEDVPDAA
-837 PSGVSVDV
+837 PARVSVEV
-845 VNSTLVKVF
+845 INSTLVEVF
-854 WFGIPRDRVRG
+854 WSGIPRDRVRG
-865 HLRGYKVSWWKTKSM
+865 HLGGYKVNWWKTRSM

-890 HFLTFVGDRNY
+890 HFLTFVGDRTS

-914 LTVLAYNSRG
+914 LTVSAFTSRG

-930 PVVFETPEGVPEQ
+930 PVFFETPEGVPEQ
-943 PRFLRILNFDKDSV
+943 PRFLRILNFDQDSV
-957 TLSWGLPRKANGHLT
+957 TLSWGLPKKANGHLT
-972 GYILQYQIINE
+972 GYILQYQITRQQGEIN
-983 THEVGPVSD
+983 G
-992 VSVTNRS
+992 RS
-999 TLSWRLSGLSPS
+999 ALHLLQQMYLDRYG
-1011 TKYKFYVKACTA
+1011 YKLRCCPQLVFSSQTA
-1023 KGCGKPVT
+1023 RFFLYK
-1031 EEGLTVAQGSKGTG
+1031 S
-1045 RISDAVKPTQKFHPI
+1045 
-1060 EALEPGTEYTVRLVT
+1060 
-1075 KNWVD
+1075 
-1080 NNSIFEDVIE
+1080 
-1090 TRGRAYA
+1090 YA
-1097 GIYDGISTQ
+1097 GIYEGISTQ

-1175 SLNGDIKATE
+1175 SLNGDIKATG

>member
-1 MEMLLSTKGIT
+1 MEMLLRTKRIT

-32 SQLPTITE
+32 AQLPTITE

-62 NPHPTFNWTKDGK
+62 NPQPTFNWTKDGK
-75 PFDLL
+75 PFNLL
-80 SDPRIVTSNNSG
+80 SDPRIITFNNSG
-92 TFVIQNRGII
+92 TFVIQNHGII
-102 NNFQGK
+102 TNFQGK
-108 YRCFASNVLGTAMSE
+108 YRCYASNALGTAMSE

-223 LKVSRLK
+223 LKVSRFK

-287 PHLSWVKVTGNMPK
+287 PHLSWVKVTGNLPK
-301 DEPETENF
+301 DKPVTENF
-309 GKILKIDQV
+309 GKILKIEQV

-331 NPMGRARHEFHVHVE
+331 NPVGRAKHEFHVHVE
-346 EPPQWLKKP
+346 EPPRWIKEP

-370 EAIGNPEPSIQW
+370 EAIGNPEPTIQW

-390 SRTFRGRIST
+390 SKTFRGRISA

-411 DSAVFQCEAT
+411 DSAVYQCEAS

-455 YSAFLHCDIFASPA
+455 YSAFLHCEIFASPA
-469 ADVRWTKDDSIG
+469 ADIRWTKDDSIE
-481 PLSTFR
+481 PLSALR
-487 YELTWLNRNGTWKDP
+487 YELNKNGTLEIKET
-502 KDPKK
+502 KK
-507 GRELHGILYLAC
+507 EDSGSYAC

-540 KLVVTPKNPRVLK
+540 KIVVTPKNPRVLK

-562 AEYDSHLK
+562 SEYDSHLK
-570 HSFKLSWRKDGD
+570 NSFKLSWRKDGD
-582 ELPVNSTEGGR
+582 QLPVNSTQDSR
-593 MILDRDTLFIS
+593 IIMDMDTLFIS
-604 SVLLE
+604 TVTLE
-609 DQGVYTCVGSTSLD
+609 DQGVYTCVASTSLD
-623 SATAESR
+623 SVAAESR

-644 LSENQNRSVRLSWR
+644 LSEHQNRSVRLSWK
-658 AGSSHNSPVNESI
+658 AGASHNSPVNESI
-671 IEFEENRWEP
+671 IEYEESQWEP

-686 LTRIPGDD
+686 LTRAPGND
-694 TTALLSLAPYV
+694 TTALLTLAPYM

-727 RYSTPP
+727 RYATPP

-758 PLKPV
+758 PLKPT

-772 KVSWRQRGVRT
+772 KVSWRQLGVET
-783 DWNEETVK
+783 DWNEELVK
-791 KHSLTVRNTPTFV
+791 KHSLTLRNTPTFV

-817 SGPEPNVTIG
+817 AGPEPNVTTG
-827 YSGEDFPDAA
+827 YSGEDTPDAA
-837 PSGVSVDV
+837 PSGVSVDI

-865 HLRGYKVSWWKTKSM
+865 HLSGYKVSWWKTKSM

-901 GMIPGLDP
+901 GMIPGLEP

-914 LTVLAYNSRG
+914 LTVLAYNSKG

-930 PVVFETPEGVPEQ
+930 PVVFETPEGV
-943 PRFLRILNFDKDSV
+943 
-957 TLSWGLPRKANGHLT
+957 
-972 GYILQYQIINE
+972 NE
-983 THEVGPVSD
+983 TREVGPLSD
-992 VSVTNRS
+992 ISVANRS
-999 TLSWRLSGLSPS
+999 TLSWRLSGLSAS

-1031 EEGLTVAQGSKGTG
+1031 EEGLTMAQGSKGIG
-1045 RISDAVKPTQKFHPI
+1045 KISEAVNPTQKFHPI
-1060 EALEPGTEYTVRLVT
+1060 EALDPGTEYTVRLVT

-1111 LMCAIALLTLLLL
+1111 LMCAVALLTLMLL
-1124 TICFVRRNKGGKYSV
+1124 TVCFVRRNKGGKYSV
-1139 KEKEDLHPDPE
+1139 KEKEDLNPDPE

-1169 LKGSLQ
+1169 LKGSLR
-1175 SLNGDIKATE
+1175 SINGDIKATE

-1213 SKEKGSVES
+1213 SKEKGLVES
-1222 TGSSTATFPLHA
+1222 TGSCSTATFPLYA

>member
-1 MEMLLSTKGIT
+1 SEGVVHAREVMIILSH
-12 ICLFFFVLSL
+12 FLSSL
-22 AAAIEIPLSV
+22 CSV
-32 SQLPTITE
+32 SQLPAITE

-62 NPHPTFNWTKDGK
+62 NPQPTFNWTKDGK
-75 PFDLL
+75 PFDLS
-80 SDPRIVTSNNSG
+80 SDPRIVTFNNSG
-92 TFVIQNRGII
+92 TFAIQNRGII

-170 IDLQH
+170 IGELKH

-185 LKGDLYFANVEENDS
+185 LKGDLYFANVEESDS

-223 LKVSRLK
+223 LRVSLK

-301 DEPETENF
+301 EEPETENF
-309 GKILKIDQV
+309 GKTLKIEQV
-318 SAADEGTYQCTAS
+318 TAADEGTYQCTAS

-382 KLNGMPID
+382 KVNGMPID
-390 SRTFRGRIST
+390 GRIFRGRIST

-440 LILTSDGENYATVVG
+440 LILTPDGENYATVVG

-469 ADVRWTKDDSIG
+469 ADVRWTKDESIE

-487 YELTWLNRNGTWKDP
+487 YELNKNGTLEIRDT
-502 KDPKK
+502 KK
-507 GRELHGILYLAC
+507 EDSGSYAC
-519 WAANSVGKRAITANL
+519 WVANSVGKRAITANL

-593 MILDRDTLFIS
+593 IVLDRDTLFIS

-609 DQGVYTCVGSTSLD
+609 DQGVYTCLASTALD
-623 SATAESR
+623 AAEAEAQ

-644 LSENQNRSVRLSWR
+644 LSENQNRSVRLSWK
-658 AGSSHNSPVNESI
+658 AGASHNSPSI
-671 IEFEENRWEP
+671 IEFEENHWEP

-686 LTRIPGDD
+686 LSRVPGND
-694 TTALLSLAPYV
+694 TTALLSLAPYL

-727 RYSTPP
+727 RYATPP

-758 PLKPV
+758 PLKPA

-772 KVSWRQRGVRT
+772 RVSWRQRGVET
-783 DWNEETVK
+783 DWNEELVK
-791 KHSLTVRNTPTFV
+791 KHSLSVRNVPTFV

-817 SGPEPNVTIG
+817 SGPEPNITIG
-827 YSGEDFPDAA
+827 YSGEDVPDAA
-837 PSGVSVDV
+837 PSGVSVEV

-890 HFLTFVGDRNY
+890 HFLTFVGDRNS

-914 LTVLAYNSRG
+914 LTVLAFNSRG

-957 TLSWGLPRKANGHLT
+957 TLSWGLPKKANGHLT

-983 THEVGPVSD
+983 THEVGAVRD
-992 VSVTNRS
+992 VSVANHS
-999 TLSWRLSGLSPS
+999 VQSWRLAGLSPS
-1011 TKYKFYVKACTA
+1011 TKYKFYIKACTA
-1023 KGCGKPVT
+1023 KGCGKAAT
-1031 EEGLTVAQGSKGTG
+1031 EEGLTLAQGT
-1045 RISDAVKPTQKFHPI
+1045 
-1060 EALEPGTEYTVRLVT
+1060 
-1075 KNWVD
+1075 
-1080 NNSIFEDVIE
+1080 
-1090 TRGRAYA
+1090 YA
-1097 GIYDGISTQ
+1097 GIYEGISTQ

-1175 SLNGDIKATE
+1175 SLNGDIKATG

>member
-318 SAADEGTYQCTAS
+318 SAADEGTYQCMAS
-331 NPMGRARHEFHVHVE
+331 NPMGRAKHEFHVHVE

-469 ADVRWTKDDSIG
+469 ADVRWTKDDSIE

-487 YELTWLNRNGTWKDP
+487 YELNKNGTLEIKDT
-502 KDPKK
+502 KK
-507 GRELHGILYLAC
+507 EDSGSYAC

-854 WFGIPRDRVRG
+854 WLGIPRDRVRG

-983 THEVGPVSD
+983 THEVGPVSE

-1162 SDSDEKP
+1162 RK
-1169 LKGSLQ
+1169 
-1175 SLNGDIKATE
+1175 
-1185 SADSLVDYGEGEHGM
+1185 
-1200 FNEDG
+1200 
-1205 SFIGAYSG
+1205 
-1213 SKEKGSVES
+1213 
-1222 TGSSTATFPLHA
+1222 

>member
-1 MEMLLSTKGIT
+1 RVMEMLLSTKGIT

-32 SQLPTITE
+32 SQLPSITE

-62 NPHPTFNWTKDGK
+62 NPQPTFNWTKDGK
-75 PFDLL
+75 PFDLS
-80 SDPRIVTSNNSG
+80 SDPRIVASNNSG

-185 LKGDLYFANVEENDS
+185 LNGDLYFANVEESDS

-223 LKVSRLK
+223 LKVSR
-230 HANDSGSPN
+230 S
-239 AAVTKAN
+239 N

-309 GKILKIDQV
+309 GKMLKIDQV
-318 SAADEGTYQCTAS
+318 TAADEGTYQCTAS

-390 SRTFRGRIST
+390 GTTFRGRIST

-432 VNVLNIAP
+432 INVLNIAP
-440 LILTSDGENYATVVG
+440 LILTPDGENYATVVG

-469 ADVRWTKDDSIG
+469 ADVRWTKDDSIE

-487 YELTWLNRNGTWKDP
+487 YELNKNGTLEIRDT
-502 KDPKK
+502 KK
-507 GRELHGILYLAC
+507 EDSGSYAC

-593 MILDRDTLFIS
+593 IILDRDTLFIS

-609 DQGVYTCVGSTSLD
+609 DQGVYRCVASTALD
-623 SATAESR
+623 SAEAETQ

-635 VPDPPEDLQ
+635 VPDPAEDLQ
-644 LSENQNRSVRLSWR
+644 LSEHQNRSVRLSWK
-658 AGSSHNSPVNESI
+658 AGASHNSPVNESI

-681 GRWQE
+681 ERWQE
-686 LTRIPGDD
+686 LSRVPGND

-712 SVNAVGRSQPSKPSL
+712 SVNAVGRSQPSTPSL
-727 RYSTPP
+727 RYATPP

-758 PLKPV
+758 PLKPT

-772 KVSWRQRGVRT
+772 KVSWRQRGVET
-783 DWNEETVK
+783 DWNEELVK
-791 KHSLTVRNTPTFV
+791 KHSLSVRNVPTFV

-817 SGPEPNVTIG
+817 SGPEPNITIG
-827 YSGEDFPDAA
+827 YSGEDVPDAA
-837 PSGVSVDV
+837 PSGVSVEV

-865 HLRGYKVSWWKTKSM
+865 HLRGYKVSWWKTRSM

-890 HFLTFVGDRNY
+890 HFLTFVGDRNS
-901 GMIPGLDP
+901 GMIPGLEP

-914 LTVLAYNSRG
+914 LTVLAFNSRG

-957 TLSWGLPRKANGHLT
+957 TLSWGLPKKANGHLT

-983 THEVGPVSD
+983 THEVGAVSN
-992 VSVTNRS
+992 VSVANRS
-999 TLSWRLSGLSPS
+999 ALSWRLAGLSPS
-1011 TKYKFYVKACTA
+1011 TKYKFYIKACTA
-1023 KGCGKPVT
+1023 KGCGKAAT
-1031 EEGLTVAQGSKGTG
+1031 EEGLTLAQGSKGSG
-1045 RISDAVKPTQKFHPI
+1045 RISDAVKPTPKFQPS
-1060 EALEPGTEYTVRLVT
+1060 EALEPGTEYTIRLVT

-1097 GIYDGISTQ
+1097 GIYEGISTQ

-1175 SLNGDIKATE
+1175 SLNGDIKATG

>member
-1 MEMLLSTKGIT
+1 RVMEMLLSTRGIT

-62 NPHPTFNWTKDGK
+62 NPQPTFNWTMDGK
-75 PFDLL
+75 PFDLS

-108 YRCFASNVLGTAMSE
+108 YRCFASNMLGTAMSE

-185 LKGDLYFANVEENDS
+185 LKGDLYFANVEESDS

-223 LKVSRLK
+223 LRVSR
-230 HANDSGSPN
+230 S
-239 AAVTKAN
+239 N

-318 SAADEGTYQCTAS
+318 TAADEGTYQCTAS
-331 NPMGRARHEFHVHVE
+331 NPMGRAWHEFHVHVE

-390 SRTFRGRIST
+390 GTTFRGRIST

-411 DSAVFQCEAT
+411 DSAVFQCEAS

-469 ADVRWTKDDSIG
+469 ADIRWTKDDSIE
-481 PLSTFR
+481 PLSAFR
-487 YELTWLNRNGTWKDP
+487 YELNKNGTLEIRDT
-502 KDPKK
+502 KK
-507 GRELHGILYLAC
+507 EDSGSYAC

-593 MILDRDTLFIS
+593 IVLDKDTLFIS

-609 DQGVYTCVGSTSLD
+609 DQGVYMCVASTALD
-623 SATAESR
+623 TAKAEAQ

-644 LSENQNRSVRLSWR
+644 LSENQNRSVRLSWK
-658 AGSSHNSPVNESI
+658 AGASHNSPVNESI
-671 IEFEENRWEP
+671 IEFEENHWEP

-686 LTRIPGDD
+686 LSRVPGDD

-727 RYSTPP
+727 RYATPP

-758 PLKPV
+758 PLKPM

-772 KVSWRQRGVRT
+772 KVSWRQRGVET
-783 DWNEETVK
+783 DWNEELVK
-791 KHSLTVRNTPTFV
+791 KHSLSVRNVPTFV

-817 SGPEPNVTIG
+817 SGPEPNITIG
-827 YSGEDFPDAA
+827 YSGEDVPDAA
-837 PSGVSVDV
+837 PSGVSVEV

-901 GMIPGLDP
+901 GMIPGLEP

-914 LTVLAYNSRG
+914 LTVLAFNSRG

-943 PRFLRILNFDKDSV
+943 PRFLRILNFDQDSV
-957 TLSWGLPRKANGHLT
+957 TLSWGLPKKANGHLT

-992 VSVTNRS
+992 VSITNRS
-999 TLSWRLSGLSPS
+999 TLSWRLAGLSPS
-1011 TKYKFYVKACTA
+1011 TKYKFYAKACTA
-1023 KGCGKPVT
+1023 KGCGKAAT
-1031 EEGLTVAQGSKGTG
+1031 EEGLTLAQGGKGSSK
-1045 RISDAVKPTQKFHPI
+1045 ISDALKPTPKFQPS
-1060 EALEPGTEYTVRLVT
+1060 EALEPGTEYTIRLVT

-1175 SLNGDIKATE
+1175 SLNGDIKATG

>member
-62 NPHPTFNWTKDGK
+62 NPQPTFNWTKDGK
-75 PFDLL
+75 PFDLS

-185 LKGDLYFANVEENDS
+185 LKGDLYFANVEESDS

-262 GSSSSVTVIKGGVLL
+262 GTSSSVTVIKGGVLL

-309 GKILKIDQV
+309 GKTLKIDQV
-318 SAADEGTYQCTAS
+318 TAADEGTYQCTAS
-331 NPMGRARHEFHVHVE
+331 NPMGRARHEFHVRVE

-390 SRTFRGRIST
+390 GRTFRGRIST

-440 LILTSDGENYATVVG
+440 LILTPDGENYATVVG

-469 ADVRWTKDDSIG
+469 ADVRWTKDDSIE
-481 PLSTFR
+481 PLSTFH
-487 YELTWLNRNGTWKDP
+487 YKLNKNGTLEIRDT
-502 KDPKK
+502 KK
-507 GRELHGILYLAC
+507 EDSGSYAC

-540 KLVVTPKNPRVLK
+540 KLAVTPKNPRVLK

-593 MILDRDTLFIS
+593 IILDRDTLFIS

-609 DQGVYTCVGSTSLD
+609 DQGVYRCVASTALD
-623 SATAESR
+623 TAEAEAQ

-644 LSENQNRSVRLSWR
+644 LSENQNRSVRLSWK
-658 AGSSHNSPVNESI
+658 AGASHNSPVNESI
-671 IEFEENRWEP
+671 IEFEENHWEP
-681 GRWQE
+681 EMWQE
-686 LTRIPGDD
+686 LTRVPGND
-694 TTALLSLAPYV
+694 TTALLSLSPYV

-712 SVNAVGRSQPSKPSL
+712 SVNAVGRSQPSRPSL
-727 RYSTPP
+727 RYATPP

-758 PLKPV
+758 PLKPL

-772 KVSWRQRGVRT
+772 KVSWRQRGVKT
-783 DWNEETVK
+783 DWNEELVK
-791 KHSLTVRNTPTFV
+791 KHSLTVRNVPTFV

-817 SGPEPNVTIG
+817 SGPEPNITIG
-827 YSGEDFPDAA
+827 YSGEDVPDAA
-837 PSGVSVDV
+837 PLGVSVEV

-865 HLRGYKVSWWKTKSM
+865 HLRGYKVSWWKTRSL

-890 HFLTFVGDRNY
+890 HFLTFVGDRSS
-901 GMIPGLDP
+901 GMIPGLEP

-914 LTVLAYNSRG
+914 LTVSAFTSRG

-930 PVVFETPEGVPEQ
+930 PLTFETPEGVPEQ

-957 TLSWGLPRKANGHLT
+957 TLSWGLPKKANGHLT

-983 THEVGPVSD
+983 THEVGAMSN
-992 VSVTNRS
+992 VSVANHS
-999 TLSWRLSGLSPS
+999 ALSWRLAGLSPS
-1011 TKYKFYVKACTA
+1011 TKYKFYIKACTA
-1023 KGCGKPVT
+1023 KGCGKAAT
-1031 EEGLTVAQGSKGTG
+1031 EEGLTLAQGSKGSG
-1045 RISDAVKPTQKFHPI
+1045 RISDAVKPTPKFQPS
-1060 EALEPGTEYTVRLVT
+1060 EALEPGTEYTIRLVT

-1097 GIYDGISTQ
+1097 GIYEGISTQ

-1175 SLNGDIKATE
+1175 SLNGDIKATG

>member
-1 MEMLLSTKGIT
+1 RVMEMLLSTKGIT

-62 NPHPTFNWTKDGK
+62 NPQPTFNWTKDGK
-75 PFDLL
+75 PFDLS

-185 LKGDLYFANVEENDS
+185 LKGDLYFANVEESDS

-223 LKVSRLK
+223 LRVSR
-230 HANDSGSPN
+230 S
-239 AAVTKAN
+239 N

-318 SAADEGTYQCTAS
+318 TAADEGTYQCTAS

-355 EGGVYSVGTNLVLLC
+355 EGGVYKVGTNLVLLC

-390 SRTFRGRIST
+390 GTTFRGRIST

-432 VNVLNIAP
+432 INVLNIAP

-469 ADVRWTKDDSIG
+469 ADVRWTKDDSIE
-481 PLSTFR
+481 PLSAFR
-487 YELTWLNRNGTWKDP
+487 YELNKNGTLEIRDA
-502 KDPKK
+502 KK
-507 GRELHGILYLAC
+507 EDSGSYAC

-540 KLVVTPKNPRVLK
+540 KLVVTPKSPRVLK

-593 MILDRDTLFIS
+593 IILDRDTLFIP

-609 DQGVYTCVGSTSLD
+609 DQGVYTCVASTALD
-623 SATAESR
+623 TAEAEAQ
-630 LIVLD
+630 LVVLD

-644 LSENQNRSVRLSWR
+644 LSENQNRSVRLSWK
-658 AGSSHNSPVNESI
+658 AGASHNSPVNESI
-671 IEFEENRWEP
+671 IEFEENHWEP

-686 LTRIPGDD
+686 LSRVPGND

-727 RYSTPP
+727 RYATPP

-772 KVSWRQRGVRT
+772 KVSWRQRGVET
-783 DWNEETVK
+783 DWNEELVK
-791 KHSLTVRNTPTFV
+791 KHSLSVRNVPTFV
-804 PYEIKVQAVNNLG
+804 PYEIKVQSVNNLG
-817 SGPEPNVTIG
+817 SGPEPNITIG
-827 YSGEDFPDAA
+827 YSGEDVPDAA
-837 PSGVSVDV
+837 PSGVSVEV

-890 HFLTFVGDRNY
+890 HFLTFVGDRKY
-901 GMIPGLDP
+901 GMIPGLEP
-909 FSEFR
+909 FSEFH
-914 LTVLAYNSRG
+914 LTVLAFNSRG

-943 PRFLRILNFDKDSV
+943 PRFLRILNFDQDSV
-957 TLSWGLPRKANGHLT
+957 TLSWGLPKKANGHLT

-983 THEVGPVSD
+983 THEVGPVSN
-992 VSVTNRS
+992 VSVTNHS
-999 TLSWRLSGLSPS
+999 TLSWRLAGLSPS
-1011 TKYKFYVKACTA
+1011 TKYKFYAKACTA
-1023 KGCGKPVT
+1023 EGCGKAAT
-1031 EEGLTVAQGSKGTG
+1031 EEGLTLAQGSKGSG
-1045 RISDAVKPTQKFHPI
+1045 RISDAVKPTPKFQPS
-1060 EALEPGTEYTVRLVT
+1060 EALEPGTEYTIRLVT

-1175 SLNGDIKATE
+1175 SLNGDIKATG

>member
-1 MEMLLSTKGIT
+1 MEMLLHTKRIT

-32 SQLPTITE
+32 AQLPTITE

-62 NPHPTFNWTKDGK
+62 NPQPTFNWTKDGK
-75 PFDLL
+75 PFNLL
-80 SDPRIVTSNNSG
+80 SDPRIITFNNSG
-92 TFVIQNRGII
+92 TFVIQNHGII
-102 NNFQGK
+102 TNFQGK
-108 YRCFASNVLGTAMSE
+108 YRCYASNVLGTAMSE

-223 LKVSRLK
+223 LKVSRFK

-287 PHLSWVKVTGNMPK
+287 PHLSWVKVTGNLPK
-301 DEPETENF
+301 DKPVTENF
-309 GKILKIDQV
+309 GKILKIEQV

-331 NPMGRARHEFHVHVE
+331 NPVGRAKHEFHVHVE
-346 EPPQWLKKP
+346 EPPRWIKEP

-370 EAIGNPEPSIQW
+370 EAIGNPEPTIQW
-382 KLNGMPID
+382 KLNGMPVD
-390 SRTFRGRIST
+390 SRTFRGRISA

-411 DSAVFQCEAT
+411 DSAVYQCEAS

-455 YSAFLHCDIFASPA
+455 YSAFLHCEIFASPA
-469 ADVRWTKDDSIG
+469 ADIRWTKDDSIE
-481 PLSTFR
+481 PLSALR
-487 YELTWLNRNGTWKDP
+487 YELNKNGTLEIKET
-502 KDPKK
+502 KK
-507 GRELHGILYLAC
+507 EDSGSYAC

-540 KLVVTPKNPRVLK
+540 KIAVTPKNPRVLK

-562 AEYDSHLK
+562 SEYDSHLK
-570 HSFKLSWRKDGD
+570 NSFKLSWRKDGD
-582 ELPVNSTEGGR
+582 QLPVNSTQDSR
-593 MILDRDTLFIS
+593 IIMDMDTLFIS
-604 SVLLE
+604 TVTLE
-609 DQGVYTCVGSTSLD
+609 DQGVYTCVASTSLD
-623 SATAESR
+623 SVAAESR

-644 LSENQNRSVRLSWR
+644 LSEHQNRSVRLSWR
-658 AGSSHNSPVNESI
+658 AGASHNSPVNESI
-671 IEFEENRWEP
+671 IEYEESQWEP

-686 LTRIPGDD
+686 LTRAPGND
-694 TTALLSLAPYV
+694 TTALLTLAPYM

-727 RYSTPP
+727 RYATPP

-758 PLKPV
+758 PLKPT

-772 KVSWRQRGVRT
+772 KVSWRQRGVET
-783 DWNEETVK
+783 DWNEELVK
-791 KHSLTVRNTPTFV
+791 KHSLTLRNTPTFV

-817 SGPEPNVTIG
+817 AGPEPNVTTG
-827 YSGEDFPDAA
+827 YSGEDTPDAA
-837 PSGVSVDV
+837 PSGVSVDI

-865 HLRGYKVSWWKTKSM
+865 HLSGYKVSWWKTKSM

-901 GMIPGLDP
+901 GMIPGLEP

-914 LTVLAYNSRG
+914 LTVLAYNSKG

-943 PRFLRILNFDKDSV
+943 PRFLKILNFDKDSV
-957 TLSWGLPRKANGHLT
+957 TLSWGLPKKANGHLT

-983 THEVGPVSD
+983 THEIGPLSD
-992 VSVTNRS
+992 ISVANRS
-999 TLSWRLSGLSPS
+999 TLSWRLSGLSAS

-1031 EEGLTVAQGSKGTG
+1031 EEGLTMAQGSKGIG
-1045 RISDAVKPTQKFHPI
+1045 KISEAVNPTQKFHPI
-1060 EALEPGTEYTVRLVT
+1060 EALDPGTEYTVRLVT

-1111 LMCAIALLTLLLL
+1111 LMCAVALLTLLLL

-1162 SDSDEKP
+1162 RK
-1169 LKGSLQ
+1169 
-1175 SLNGDIKATE
+1175 
-1185 SADSLVDYGEGEHGM
+1185 
-1200 FNEDG
+1200 
-1205 SFIGAYSG
+1205 
-1213 SKEKGSVES
+1213 
-1222 TGSSTATFPLHA
+1222 

>member
-1 MEMLLSTKGIT
+1 MIIILLLKA
-12 ICLFFFVLSL
+12 SL
-22 AAAIEIPLSV
+22 ALCRIA
-32 SQLPTITE
+32 QLPTITE

-62 NPHPTFNWTKDGK
+62 NPQPTFNWTKDGK

-80 SDPRIVTSNNSG
+80 SDPRIVASNNSG

-102 NNFQGK
+102 TNFQGK

-223 LKVSRLK
+223 LKVSR
-230 HANDSGSPN
+230 S
-239 AAVTKAN
+239 N

-252 PKLLIPPESA
+252 PKLLIPPETA

-287 PHLSWVKVTGNMPK
+287 PHLSWVKVTGNLPK

-309 GKILKIDQV
+309 GKILKIEQV
-318 SAADEGTYQCTAS
+318 TAADEGTYQCTAS
-331 NPMGRARHEFHVHVE
+331 NPMGRAKHEFHVHVE
-346 EPPQWLKKP
+346 EPPRWIKEP

-370 EAIGNPEPSIQW
+370 EAIGNPEPTIQW

-390 SRTFRGRIST
+390 SRTFRGRISA

-411 DSAVFQCEAT
+411 DSAVYQCEAT

-455 YSAFLHCDIFASPA
+455 YSAFLHCEIFASPA
-469 ADVRWTKDDSIG
+469 ADIRWTKDDSIE
-481 PLSTFR
+481 PLSTLR
-487 YELTWLNRNGTWKDP
+487 YELNKNGTLEIKET
-502 KDPKK
+502 KK
-507 GRELHGILYLAC
+507 EDSGSYAC

-562 AEYDSHLK
+562 SEYDSHLK

-582 ELPVNSTEGGR
+582 KLPVNSTEDGR
-593 MILDRDTLFIS
+593 IILDRDTLFIS
-604 SVLLE
+604 SVTLE
-609 DQGVYTCVGSTSLD
+609 DQGVYTCVASTSLD
-623 SATAESR
+623 SVTAASQ
-630 LIVLD
+630 LVVLD

-644 LSENQNRSVRLSWR
+644 LSENQNRSVRLSWK
-658 AGSSHNSPVNESI
+658 AGASHNSPINESI

-686 LTRIPGDD
+686 LTRALGND
-694 TTALLSLAPYV
+694 TTALLSLAPYM

-727 RYSTPP
+727 RYATPP

-758 PLKPV
+758 PLKPM

-772 KVSWRQRGVRT
+772 KVSWRQRGVEV

-791 KHSLTVRNTPTFV
+791 KHSLTLRNTPTFV

-827 YSGEDFPDAA
+827 YSGED
-837 PSGVSVDV
+837 
-845 VNSTLVKVF
+845 
-854 WFGIPRDRVRG
+854 
-865 HLRGYKVSWWKTKSM
+865 
-880 LDGKRHHPEK
+880 
-890 HFLTFVGDRNY
+890 GDRNY
-901 GMIPGLDP
+901 GMIPGLEP

-914 LTVLAYNSRG
+914 LTVLAYNAKG

-930 PVVFETPEGVPEQ
+930 PVVFETPEGV
-943 PRFLRILNFDKDSV
+943 
-957 TLSWGLPRKANGHLT
+957 
-972 GYILQYQIINE
+972 NE
-983 THEVGPVSD
+983 THEIGPLSD
-992 VSVTNRS
+992 VSITNRS
-999 TLSWRLSGLSPS
+999 TLSWRLSGLSSS
-1011 TKYKFYVKACTA
+1011 TKYKFYVKACTV

-1031 EEGLTVAQGSKGTG
+1031 EEGLTMAQGSKGIG
-1045 RISDAVKPTQKFHPI
+1045 KISEAVNPTQKFHPI

-1090 TRGRAYA
+1090 TRGR
-1097 GIYDGISTQ
+1097 
-1106 GWFIG
+1106 
-1111 LMCAIALLTLLLL
+1111 
-1124 TICFVRRNKGGKYSV
+1124 V

-1175 SLNGDIKATE
+1175 SINGDIKATE

>member
-1 MEMLLSTKGIT
+1 MKMLLGTKGIT
-12 ICLFFFVLSL
+12 ICLFFFLLSL

-32 SQLPTITE
+32 AQLPTITE

-62 NPHPTFNWTKDGK
+62 NPQPIFNWTKDGK

-80 SDPRIVTSNNSG
+80 SDPRIVATNNSG

-102 NNFQGK
+102 TNFQGK

-223 LKVSRLK
+223 LKVSRFK

-252 PKLLIPPESA
+252 PRLLIPPESA

-287 PHLSWVKVTGNMPK
+287 PHLSWVKITGNLPK

-318 SAADEGTYQCTAS
+318 TTADEGTYQCTAS
-331 NPMGRARHEFHVHVE
+331 NPMGRAKHEFHVHVE
-346 EPPQWLKKP
+346 EPPQWIKKP
-355 EGGVYSVGTNLVLLC
+355 EGGVYSVGRNLVLLC
-370 EAIGNPEPSIQW
+370 EAIGNPEPTIQW

-390 SRTFRGRIST
+390 GRTFRGRISA

-411 DSAVFQCEAT
+411 DSAVYQCEAS

-440 LILTSDGENYATVVG
+440 LILTSDGENYAAVVG
-455 YSAFLHCDIFASPA
+455 YSAFLHCEIFASPA
-469 ADVRWTKDDSIG
+469 AGIRWTKDDSIE
-481 PLSTFR
+481 PLSTLR
-487 YELTWLNRNGTWKDP
+487 YELNKNGTLEIKET
-502 KDPKK
+502 KK
-507 GRELHGILYLAC
+507 EDSGSYAC

-593 MILDRDTLFIS
+593 IILDRDTLFIS
-604 SVLLE
+604 SVTQE
-609 DQGVYTCVGSTSLD
+609 DQGVYMCVARTSLD
-623 SATAESR
+623 SVTAESW

-644 LSENQNRSVRLSWR
+644 LSQNQNRSVRLSWK
-658 AGSSHNSPVNESI
+658 AGASHNSPVNESI

-686 LTRIPGDD
+686 LTRVLGND
-694 TTALLSLAPYV
+694 TTALLSLAPYM
-705 NYQFRVV
+705 NYQFRVL

-727 RYSTPP
+727 RYATPP

-758 PLKPV
+758 PLKPL

-772 KVSWRQRGVRT
+772 KVSWRQQGVEA
-783 DWNEETVK
+783 DWNEEMVK
-791 KHSLTVRNTPTFV
+791 KHSLTLRNTPTFV

-817 SGPEPNVTIG
+817 SGPEPNITIG
-827 YSGEDFPDAA
+827 YSGEDVPDAA
-837 PSGVSVDV
+837 PSGVSVDI

-880 LDGKRHHPEK
+880 LDGRRHHPEK

-901 GMIPGLDP
+901 GMIPGLEP

-914 LTVLAYNSRG
+914 LTVLAYNSKG

-957 TLSWGLPRKANGHLT
+957 TLLWGLPKKANGHLT
-972 GYILQYQIINE
+972 GYILQYQMINE
-983 THEVGPVSD
+983 THEIGPLSD

-999 TLSWRLSGLSPS
+999 TLSWKLSGLSSS
-1011 TKYKFYVKACTA
+1011 TKYKFYVKACTV

-1031 EEGLTVAQGSKGTG
+1031 EEGLTMAQGT
-1045 RISDAVKPTQKFHPI
+1045 
-1060 EALEPGTEYTVRLVT
+1060 
-1075 KNWVD
+1075 
-1080 NNSIFEDVIE
+1080 
-1090 TRGRAYA
+1090 YA

-1175 SLNGDIKATE
+1175 SINGDIKATE

>member
-1 MEMLLSTKGIT
+1 RVMEMLLSTKGIT

-62 NPHPTFNWTKDGK
+62 NPQPTFNWTKDGK
-75 PFDLL
+75 PFDLS
-80 SDPRIVTSNNSG
+80 SDPRIVTTNNSG

-170 IDLQH
+170 IVLGWITQSTRHSPDFARGAEPWSSTGRACALWLPLQKQISEISH
-175 IPQDERVSMS
+175 LTSVLFYLS
-185 LKGDLYFANVEENDS
+185 
-200 RSDYC
+200 
-205 CFAAFP
+205 
-211 RLRTIVQKMPMT
+211 
-223 LKVSRLK
+223 
-230 HANDSGSPN
+230 
-239 AAVTKAN
+239 AN

-287 PHLSWVKVTGNMPK
+287 PHLSWVKVTGNMPR

-309 GKILKIDQV
+309 GKTLKIDQV
-318 SAADEGTYQCTAS
+318 TAADEGTYRCTAS
-331 NPMGRARHEFHVHVE
+331 NPMGSTKHEFHVHVE

-390 SRTFRGRIST
+390 GRTFRGRIST

-440 LILTSDGENYATVVG
+440 LILTPDEENYATVVG

-469 ADVRWTKDDSIG
+469 ADVRWTKDDSIE

-487 YELTWLNRNGTWKDP
+487 YELNKNGTLEIRDT
-502 KDPKK
+502 KK
-507 GRELHGILYLAC
+507 EDSGSYAC

-534 DIRDAT
+534 DIREAAQANK
-540 KLVVTPKNPRVLK
+540 KLHLHVILKGFSLLVTALLHSGQALGWPSAPELGGVLVDPDV
-553 SHSILLKCQ
+553 I
-562 AEYDSHLK
+562 
-570 HSFKLSWRKDGD
+570 
-582 ELPVNSTEGGR
+582 
-593 MILDRDTLFIS
+593 ILDRDTLFIS

-609 DQGVYTCVGSTSLD
+609 DQGVYKCVASTALD
-623 SATAESR
+623 TAEAEAQ

-644 LSENQNRSVRLSWR
+644 LSENQNRSVRLSWK
-658 AGSSHNSPVNESI
+658 AGASHNSPVNESI
-671 IEFEENRWEP
+671 IEFEENHWEP
-681 GRWQE
+681 EMWQE
-686 LTRIPGDD
+686 LIRVPGND
-694 TTALLSLAPYV
+694 TTALLPLSPYV

-758 PLKPV
+758 PLKPM

-772 KVSWRQRGVRT
+772 KVSWRQRGVET
-783 DWNEETVK
+783 DWNEELVK
-791 KHSLTVRNTPTFV
+791 KHSLSVRNVPTFV

-817 SGPEPNVTIG
+817 SGPEPNITIG
-827 YSGEDFPDAA
+827 YSGEDVPDAA
-837 PSGVSVDV
+837 PSGVSVEV

-865 HLRGYKVSWWKTKSM
+865 HLGGYKVNWWKTRSM

-890 HFLTFVGDRNY
+890 HFLTFVGERNY
-901 GMIPGLDP
+901 GMIPGLEP

-914 LTVLAYNSRG
+914 LTVSAFTSRG

-957 TLSWGLPRKANGHLT
+957 TLSWGLPKKANGHLT

-983 THEVGPVSD
+983 THEVGAVSN
-992 VSVTNRS
+992 VSVANRS
-999 TLSWRLSGLSPS
+999 ALSWHLAGLSPS
-1011 TKYKFYVKACTA
+1011 TKYKFYIKACTA
-1023 KGCGKPVT
+1023 KGCGKAAT
-1031 EEGLTVAQGSKGTG
+1031 EEGLTLAQGSKGSG
-1045 RISDAVKPTQKFHPI
+1045 RISDAVKPTPKFQPS
-1060 EALEPGTEYTVRLVT
+1060 EALEPGTEYTIRLVT

-1097 GIYDGISTQ
+1097 GIYEGISTQ

-1175 SLNGDIKATE
+1175 SLNGDIKATG
-1185 SADSLVDYGEGEHGM
+1185 SADSLVDYGEGEQGM